1 MRLDVHFEENERRL
15 KAEFSANDFHLS
27 ADLGEIHIVKDVGEA
42 YKGDYDVTPKVGKQV
57 MPTKHKYMVDDVT
70 INPVPIFEV
79 SNTSGG
85 NTVYIAEEM

>member
-1 MRLDVHFEENERRL
+1 MLVDVIFEEIEEEL
-15 KAEFSANDFHLS
+15 EADF
-27 ADLGEIHIVKDVGEA
+27 EEVKVVDTGGDP
-42 YKGDYDVTPKVGKQV
+42 YKGDYAVTPKVGEQV
-57 MPTKHKYMVDDVT
+57 LPTKDKYMVDDVT

>member
-1 MRLDVHFEENERRL
+1 MYLKVVFEESDQSLAADFEESDISL
-15 KAEFSANDFHLS
+15 PAEF
-27 ADLGEIHIVKDVGEA
+27 GEVHIVKDVGEA
-42 YKGDYDVTPKVGKQV
+42 YKGDYDVTPKVGEQV
-57 MPTKHKYMVDDVT
+57 LPTKDKYMVDDVT